1 MSIEEK
7 LLSLGFAYN
16 AKGNVLSKRVLRE
29 SQIPIGCFFKSLE
42 TGVEFYSQNPED
54 DTKWDHLIMTRD
66 FEEVLLDETV
76 TAQSILEL

>member
-29 SQIPIGCFFKSLE
+29 SQIPIGCFFKSL
-42 TGVEFYSQNPED
+42 